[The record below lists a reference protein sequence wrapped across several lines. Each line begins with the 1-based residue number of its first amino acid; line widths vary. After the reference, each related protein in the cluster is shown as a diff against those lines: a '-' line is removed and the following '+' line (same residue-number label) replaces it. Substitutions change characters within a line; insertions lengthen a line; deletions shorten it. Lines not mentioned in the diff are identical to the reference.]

1 MESTGKTRTFKT
13 GAVRDGAAKKPM
25 LQLISPHL
33 LFRLGEWLRFAC
45 KDRLP
50 EPYPPRNWE
59 QGMPYSETLGSME
72 RHIQAWKLGD
82 TKEDHLAAIAFGV
95 MALIH
100 YEEEIKA
107 GRLDPSIDDMPH
119 YSEVPPKPGD
129 TRINPETGNKETY
142 MHFGGSPGYV
152 PVTPGRP
159 HNETPE
165 VQKLL
170 TAVSKNGGSDCS
182 CRFGAVD
189 SPLPRVS
196 ADDCDCRG
204 DSCVGCPAS
213 DATGTIY
220 IAGPMRGIDQFN
232 FPAFDAA
239 RDRFTAWGYE
249 VISPADLD
257 RDAGFDPLSSPEP
270 ADSGELGTV
279 ILRDVQAITRELRP
293 VDGPDRFDAIALLP
307 GWEKSKGAAVEVALG
322 KFLGLTFVDAETGVY
337 KEV

>member
-1 MESTGKTRTFKT
+1 MESTGETRTFKS

-82 TKEDHLAAIAFGV
+82 TKEDHLAAIAFGA

-100 YEEEIKA
+100 YEEEIEA

-119 YSEVPPKPGD
+119 YETPKPGD
-129 TRINPETGNKETY
+129 TRINPETGDKETY
-142 MHFGGSPGYV
+142 MHFGKSPEV
-152 PVTPGRP
+152 L
-159 HNETPE
+159 PE

-170 TAVSKNGGSDCS
+170 TAVPENGGCFGPDCS
-182 CRFGAVD
+182 CRFEEPSEYICRYGLAG
-189 SPLPRVS
+189 SSLPRIS
-196 ADDCDCRG
+196 DEDCDRRG
-204 DSCVGCPAS
+204 DGCVGCPAS
-213 DATGTIY
+213 DITGTIY

-239 RDRFTAWGYE
+239 RDRFLAWGYN
-249 VISPADLD
+249 VISPADMD
-257 RDAGFDPLSSPEP
+257 RQAGFDPLSSLEP
-270 ADSGELGTV
+270 ADSGALGEV
-279 ILRDVQAITRELRP
+279 ILRDVQAITGSLRP
-293 VDGPDRFDAIALLP
+293 FSDVHHDAIALLP
-307 GWEKSKGAAVEVALG
+307 GWEKSRGAAVEVALG
-322 KFLGLTFVDAETGVY
+322 KFLGLTFVNAETDVY
-337 KEV
+337 MEV